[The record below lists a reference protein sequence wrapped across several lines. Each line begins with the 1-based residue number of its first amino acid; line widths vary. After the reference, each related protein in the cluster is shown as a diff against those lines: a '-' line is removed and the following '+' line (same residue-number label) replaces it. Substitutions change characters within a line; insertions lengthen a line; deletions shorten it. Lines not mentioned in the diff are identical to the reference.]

1 MFVVLPSALRSLHLL
16 LLIAPFNSLF
26 FYIHFIILTSWF
38 RRWVL
43 KHALSP
49 SPLIRQPRVKL
60 VLTDGD
66 FLLEH
71 LLEKQNTDFHRQTY
85 TQIISSDKDGGGLC
99 AARVSAELDT
109 KQTGWSRILQLM
121 VKRQQCILPTRILL
135 LQLVSI
141 VKRMHLSALFWG
153 GWIDLDLIDWFV
165 GLYDR

>member
-85 TQIISSDKDGGGLC
+85 TQIILRDKDGGGLC
-99 AARVSAELDT
+99 AASFSRTGYKTNWL
-109 KQTGWSRILQLM
+109 KQDSPINGETAAVCVTYTYFTVTARQHSKTNASFCFVLGWLN
-121 VKRQQCILPTRILL
+121 
-135 LQLVSI
+135 
-141 VKRMHLSALFWG
+141 
-153 GWIDLDLIDWFV
+153 
-165 GLYDR
+165 